1 MGIIKNFLNKY
12 ILHPSFLIINY
23 RKDRRDLRVSNTTNT
38 GSAEHLSEYFDNG
51 DILLTLSQ
59 TTDDSRIKNILSSVA
74 EYCELESEGSAEII
88 LEWITDDDCDYIAK
102 FLGLEPLDYEGDWT
116 KEEEDSWESR

>member
-1 MGIIKNFLNKY
+1 MKKLKYMKLFENFGAELDPKLIKALKDICTCYKSECMG
-12 ILHPSFLIINY
+12 
-23 RKDRRDLRVSNTTNT
+23 NT
-38 GSAEHLSEYFDNG
+38 EHLSEYFDNG

-74 EYCELESEGSAEII
+74 EYCELECEGSAEII